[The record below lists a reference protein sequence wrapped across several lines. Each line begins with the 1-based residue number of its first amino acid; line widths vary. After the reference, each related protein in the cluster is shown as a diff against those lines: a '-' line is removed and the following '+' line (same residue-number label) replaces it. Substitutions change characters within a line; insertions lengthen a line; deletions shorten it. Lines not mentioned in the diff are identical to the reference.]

1 MNNKNFLWRY
11 DLLLQR
17 TNVVRLPRRYWQ
29 TCATFAS
36 LCRKLQTPIAC
47 GKRTSDG
54 KNCKFEDGLIVAVS
68 RTKEDISDGITNSQR
83 ILVVDD
89 EPSSLKL
96 ICDFL
101 RQDGYEVT
109 QANDGAEAIEL
120 IENSQFDLVLSDVRM
135 PRLDGVALV
144 EHVRSR
150 TPTLPIILM
159 TGVPSEVT
167 PKLYNVPCL
176 SKPLSLA
183 ELRSNIERLL

>member
-1 MNNKNFLWRY
+1 MLC
-11 DLLLQR
+11 DC
-17 TNVVRLPRRYWQ
+17 PRRNWQ
-29 TCATFAS
+29 NCAISHLSVGNCKRF
-36 LCRKLQTPIAC
+36 IAC

-54 KNCKFEDGLIVAVS
+54 KNCKFEDGLIVALS
-68 RTKEDISDGITNSQR
+68 KTKEDIANGVTNSQR

-89 EPSSLKL
+89 EPWSLKF
-96 ICDFL
+96 ICEFL
-101 RQDGYEVT
+101 RKEGYEVT

-120 IENSQFDLVLSDVRM
+120 IVNSQFDLVLSDVRM

-150 TPTLPIILM
+150 RPTLPIILM
-159 TGVPSEVT
+159 TGVASDLP

-183 ELRSNIERLL
+183 DLRSNIERLL